1 MTIKITNIQH
11 KFRNKYI
18 KYAAGTSDNI
28 SSVSSNNVENKFDNY
43 FYEDEAGNLHSRLS
57 FVGDKEISAYGVGDD
72 SGTGSITIIDNLLSN
87 AVDCALS
94 ANQGR
99 VLNEKIEDIIEQGV
113 GGVTSWNDL
122 EDKPALLTDENIQ
135 KWNTQTHTHSNKTVL
150 DGITSA
156 KTTNW
161 DSAYTHISDTTKHI
175 TSAERTSWNNKLDK
189 SVWDKAFYYD
199 SDNNLRVKV
208 NVVGEKEISAYGIGE
223 SGGSGAITIV
233 DNLTS
238 TQTDCA
244 LSANQGRILKGLIDD
259 KVSTWDDLEGKPS
272 WIGSTKPSYSW
283 SEITGKPSTFTPSEH
298 THNYTSTIKIGSTS
312 YNVSA
317 NTVSLPAYP
326 TLTDLGGVS
335 TSTFNS
341 HTGNTTLHIT
351 STERTNWNTA
361 YNNNH
366 THSNKSVLDGITST
380 KVGNWDGVVTN
391 WNKAFYFDSNN
402 NLRVKLNLV
411 GEGEV
416 SAYGAG
422 TSGTGIITIVDNLTS
437 TATDCALSANQGR
450 VLKGLI
456 DSKVSSWNDI
466 KDKPSTFTPSTH
478 THNYASTVKVGSTN
492 YNVNSN
498 IISLPAYPTTL
509 KNPNALTISL
519 NGTSQGAYDGS
530 AAKSINI
537 TASSIGAAASSH
549 THTIS
554 QITNLQSTLDSKL
567 NSSAYTAA
575 DVLSKLK
582 TVDGSGS
589 GLDADLLD
597 GLHAS
602 SFSKINDF
610 SFTANTLVED
620 WVKSNSATQRAGNI
634 FSVNGWAWSND
645 STLKLTDSI
654 SITKMRYS
662 ALSIRNGDLR
672 GSWQQQAL
680 MFIPTYSDSSMIYL
694 AQMNTNNTA
703 SDLQKSLKRYA
714 DYDTIINGNVA
725 SATKLQ
731 TPRTIWG
738 QSFDGT
744 KDVSGNMTNVG
755 NITTVSNIQPIWTLV
770 NANGS
775 SSSISRWADRLLIS
789 STNAIHLGVGDN
801 GNGNYDLLISKNHY
815 VGIGTYSPS
824 VRLDVNGNARAERFI
839 STIPTGIAPLSV
851 NSTTLVNNLN
861 ADRLDGYN
869 YSSFE
874 SYQVVVIDAS
884 NLNNNTWY
892 PVTMNIGNSLQTR
905 IRIEGSTSA
914 NASWNSRSDKT
925 MALILDYTVNG
936 SQYGWT
942 SVQRV
947 IHTYIEGAGTS
958 NCLRGIGQ
966 LTNSSTEYVF
976 VRGGA
981 KYNFYVSRFITPVL
995 RTSTYTVT
1003 SQSVSPTTTM
1013 PAAITRNNALITDN
1027 VASATRLQTARTLW
1041 GQSFNGT
1048 ANVSGNMTGV
1058 GSISASGNI
1067 VAGGEITAY
1076 SDKRLKSNIQILEDR
1091 GYITPVTYIKDGKQ
1105 SIGFLAQE
1113 VREKYPELVTEDT
1126 NEEKYLSLNY
1136 AQYTAVLQAQIIEL
1150 NNRIKQLESKL

>member
-18 KYAAGTSDNI
+18 KYAAGTGDNI

-43 FYEDEAGNLHSRLS
+43 FYEDDNGNLHSRLS
-57 FVGDKEISAYGVGDD
+57 FVGDKEISAYGVGDG
-72 SGTGSITIIDNLLSN
+72 SGSGSVTIIDNLLST
-87 AVDCALS
+87 ATDCALS

-99 VLNEKIEDIIEQGV
+99 VLNEKIKDIIEQGV
-113 GGVTSWNDL
+113 GGVTSWDDL

-150 DGITSA
+150 DAITSA

-175 TSAERTSWNNKLDK
+175 TSDERTSWNNKLDK

-244 LSANQGRILKGLIDD
+244 LSANQGRILKSLIDD

-366 THSNKSVLDGITST
+366 THSNKSVLDGITSA
-380 KVGNWDGVVTN
+380 KVGNWDTVYSN
-391 WNKAFYFDSNN
+391 WNKAFYFDEDN
-402 NLRVKLNLV
+402 NLRVKLNLI

-422 TSGTGIITIVDNLTS
+422 TGGTGIITIVDNLTS

-456 DSKVSSWNDI
+456 DSKVSEVSWNDI
-466 KDKPSTFTPSTH
+466 EDKPSTFTPSEH
-478 THNYASTVKVGSTN
+478 THNYASTVKVGSTS

-537 TASSIGAAASSH
+537 SASSIGAAASSH

-554 QITNLQSTLDSKL
+554 QITDKTGLFTALSSSSTTNLSITVGGTTKTIADLYATQAVNSDTLDGVHLISNGYGAGVKRTFFFDVSINKSYIKLGTLRTVAGTGTSTSKVMFTVRGGIDYGGTNESVYEVAASTRGSIQVTSTLVRGNRELKFGYVSTSSNVEIWMAYDDNYRGTTEVEVSASSNFILSMTETNTKPNGFVEGSYRILAATTDNVASATNADKL
-567 NSSAYTAA
+567 DGVHLNGIFTALSSSSGTN
-575 DVLSKLK
+575 LSATIGGVTK
-582 TVDGSGS
+582 SI
-589 GLDADLLD
+589 ADLYATQSDNADKLD
-597 GLHAS
+597 GVHL
-602 SFSKINDF
+602 NGV
-610 SFTANTLVED
+610 FTAFTASGNNTRLTIGGVTKD
-620 WVKSNSATQRAGNI
+620 LTVPYASNADMLDGVQLANI
-634 FSVNGWAWSND
+634 VYYAPRNSYDNTSCSRIIPISSVN
-645 STLKLTDSI
+645 LTDGASYGSI
-654 SITKMRYS
+654 FQWTNTTTQTPAQTGTASNWFNQLYGATNNRIYFRTRT
-662 ALSIRNGDLR
+662 NG
-672 GSWQQQAL
+672 GSWT
-680 MFIPTYSDSSMIYL
+680 PWNKL
-694 AQMNTNNTA
+694 AYIT
-703 SDLQKSLKRYA
+703 D
-714 DYDTIINGNVA
+714 NVA

-731 TPRTIWG
+731 TARTI
-738 QSFDGT
+738 
-744 KDVSGNMTNVG
+744 
-755 NITTVSNIQPIWTLV
+755 
-770 NANGS
+770 
-775 SSSISRWADRLLIS
+775 
-789 STNAIHLGVGDN
+789 
-801 GNGNYDLLISKNHY
+801 
-815 VGIGTYSPS
+815 
-824 VRLDVNGNARAERFI
+824 
-839 STIPTGIAPLSV
+839 
-851 NSTTLVNNLN
+851 
-861 ADRLDGYN
+861 
-869 YSSFE
+869 
-874 SYQVVVIDAS
+874 
-884 NLNNNTWY
+884 
-892 PVTMNIGNSLQTR
+892 
-905 IRIEGSTSA
+905 
-914 NASWNSRSDKT
+914 
-925 MALILDYTVNG
+925 
-936 SQYGWT
+936 
-942 SVQRV
+942 
-947 IHTYIEGAGTS
+947 
-958 NCLRGIGQ
+958 
-966 LTNSSTEYVF
+966 
-976 VRGGA
+976 
-981 KYNFYVSRFITPVL
+981 
-995 RTSTYTVT
+995 
-1003 SQSVSPTTTM
+1003 
-1013 PAAITRNNALITDN
+1013 
-1027 VASATRLQTARTLW
+1027 W

-1076 SDKRLKSNIQILEDR
+1076 SDARLKSNIQILEDR

>member
-1 MTIKITNIQH
+1 MNFKQDIIAHT
-11 KFRNKYI
+11 FRNKYL
-18 KYAAGTSDNI
+18 KYTGGSYTTSKA
-28 SSVSSNNVENKFDNY
+28 SSTTDYTATQIANW
-43 FYEDEAGNLHSRLS
+43 FYEDDNGNLHSRLS

-72 SGTGSITIIDNLLSN
+72 SGTGSVTIIDNLLSN
-87 AVDCALS
+87 AADCALS

-113 GGVTSWNDL
+113 GGVTSWDDL

-478 THNYASTVKVGSTN
+478 THNYASTVKVGSTS

-530 AAKSINI
+530 TAKSINI
-537 TASSIGAAASSH
+537 TASSVGAAASSH

-575 DVLSKLK
+575 DILSKLK

-589 GLDADLLD
+589 GLDADTLD
-597 GLHAS
+597 GVHNGFVSGRLHTYS
-602 SFSKINDF
+602 LPYTNSDKKNY
-610 SFTANTLVED
+610 
-620 WVKSNSATQRAGNI
+620 WVKIA
-634 FSVNGWAWSND
+634 
-645 STLKLTDSI
+645 TLKLTSQYTSQEAILLISEGYTLTSNSYYAFVSVRIQQQNSMGNIPNVSLKAFGSI
-654 SITKMRYS
+654 SNSNIVGILNYNSSSSTLDVYYREVNVYQKGYVSYVQGTADIRTNSQELIATLPSGTQIISTNDCRCGYS
-662 ALSIRNGDLR
+662 DNADKLDGVQLNGIFTALSSSSGTNLSATIGGVTKSIADLYATQAVNADMLDGYHLRYNWNTENVAYIKLATIKISSAYVNTPVEFRINGRSGGDALISVR
-672 GSWQQQAL
+672 FDNYNGTDPRLISFTGYGIYSGYIDRLKIYKSATSTWEIWLTSQTQSYDSGQIYAVYVPGGFSFTVNGSTSTTL
-680 MFIPTYSDSSMIYL
+680 PTYSTSYTCSKASIYGNIAGNSS
-694 AQMNTNNTA
+694 T
-703 SDLQKSLKRYA
+703 
-714 DYDTIINGNVA
+714 
-725 SATKLQ
+725 ATKLQ
-731 TPRTIWG
+731 TARTIWG
-738 QSFDGT
+738 
-744 KDVSGNMTNVG
+744 
-755 NITTVSNIQPIWTLV
+755 
-770 NANGS
+770 
-775 SSSISRWADRLLIS
+775 
-789 STNAIHLGVGDN
+789 H
-801 GNGNYDLLISKNHY
+801 
-815 VGIGTYSPS
+815 
-824 VRLDVNGNARAERFI
+824 
-839 STIPTGIAPLSV
+839 
-851 NSTTLVNNLN
+851 
-861 ADRLDGYN
+861 
-869 YSSFE
+869 
-874 SYQVVVIDAS
+874 
-884 NLNNNTWY
+884 
-892 PVTMNIGNSLQTR
+892 
-905 IRIEGSTSA
+905 
-914 NASWNSRSDKT
+914 
-925 MALILDYTVNG
+925 
-936 SQYGWT
+936 
-942 SVQRV
+942 
-947 IHTYIEGAGTS
+947 
-958 NCLRGIGQ
+958 
-966 LTNSSTEYVF
+966 
-976 VRGGA
+976 
-981 KYNFYVSRFITPVL
+981 
-995 RTSTYTVT
+995 
-1003 SQSVSPTTTM
+1003 
-1013 PAAITRNNALITDN
+1013 
-1027 VASATRLQTARTLW
+1027 
-1041 GQSFNGT
+1041 SFNGT
-1048 ANVSGNMTGV
+1048 ANVSGNIIDTQAVKSKSGV
-1058 GSISASGNI
+1058 WLDLYGANGVAFYTNNTVKAAITTSGNFGI
-1067 VAGGEITAY
+1067 GTSSPSQKLHVNGNILSTGEITAY
-1076 SDKRLKSNIQILEDR
+1076 SDARLKSNIQTLQDR

-1136 AQYTAVLQAQIIEL
+1136 AQYTAVLQAQIIQL
-1150 NNRIKQLESKL
+1150 NMRIKQLESKL

>member
-43 FYEDEAGNLHSRLS
+43 FYEDDNGNLHSRLS
-57 FVGDKEISAYGVGDD
+57 FVGDKEISAYGVGDG
-72 SGTGSITIIDNLLSN
+72 SGSGSVTIIDNLLST
-87 AVDCALS
+87 ATDCALS

-99 VLNEKIEDIIEQGV
+99 VLNEKIEDIIEQSV

-150 DGITSA
+150 DAITSA

-175 TSAERTSWNNKLDK
+175 TSDERTSWNNKLDK

-366 THSNKSVLDGITST
+366 THSNKSVLDGITSA
-380 KVGNWDGVVTN
+380 KVGNWDTVYSN

-466 KDKPSTFTPSTH
+466 KDKPSTFTPSSH

-589 GLDADLLD
+589 GLNADLLD
-597 GLHAS
+597 GLDWNSFDLQRTYIINLSSYSSSNFYPVIFNQEYRELNCWIQSPSAGGSAAYNCNRIHFLYSTNGWSDFGNSLTMLSRHNYQDNEITIGSIGRGQRGGGCIAVWLRGGLSYTFRCNRTPNLKTSNYTISEETYTVGTGLSGGANSNVDIIWTNDSNRAKYDLATISSNVAS
-602 SFSKINDF
+602 ATNADKLDGVHLNGIFTALSSSSGTNLSATIGGVTKSIADLYATTAEKLTTNAGASNRPVYFANGVPVAGSYTFGNANGNAAINNGTLCTNLNADMVDGLHSISLTRSYNSGSHNVYMCLGTLTLPQNGYAARLYLVSGNGYNANETQSRVGMIILRTSNGNASGGKYYAGHVESYRYGMYNIYVVQNSST
-610 SFTANTLVED
+610 SFTLWTDKTSYTGAGYISVDTTPTGTNFTSSTQTSSTLP
-620 WVKSNSATQRAGNI
+620 SNS
-634 FSVNGWAWSND
+634 V
-645 STLKLTDSI
+645 KLPLYQVAYTDS
-654 SITKMRYS
+654 
-662 ALSIRNGDLR
+662 
-672 GSWQQQAL
+672 
-680 MFIPTYSDSSMIYL
+680 
-694 AQMNTNNTA
+694 
-703 SDLQKSLKRYA
+703 
-714 DYDTIINGNVA
+714 NVA

-731 TPRTIWG
+731 TARTI
-738 QSFDGT
+738 
-744 KDVSGNMTNVG
+744 
-755 NITTVSNIQPIWTLV
+755 
-770 NANGS
+770 
-775 SSSISRWADRLLIS
+775 
-789 STNAIHLGVGDN
+789 
-801 GNGNYDLLISKNHY
+801 
-815 VGIGTYSPS
+815 
-824 VRLDVNGNARAERFI
+824 
-839 STIPTGIAPLSV
+839 
-851 NSTTLVNNLN
+851 
-861 ADRLDGYN
+861 
-869 YSSFE
+869 
-874 SYQVVVIDAS
+874 
-884 NLNNNTWY
+884 
-892 PVTMNIGNSLQTR
+892 
-905 IRIEGSTSA
+905 
-914 NASWNSRSDKT
+914 
-925 MALILDYTVNG
+925 
-936 SQYGWT
+936 
-942 SVQRV
+942 
-947 IHTYIEGAGTS
+947 
-958 NCLRGIGQ
+958 
-966 LTNSSTEYVF
+966 
-976 VRGGA
+976 
-981 KYNFYVSRFITPVL
+981 
-995 RTSTYTVT
+995 
-1003 SQSVSPTTTM
+1003 
-1013 PAAITRNNALITDN
+1013 
-1027 VASATRLQTARTLW
+1027 W

-1076 SDKRLKSNIQILEDR
+1076 SDKRLKSNIQTLEDR

>member
-1 MTIKITNIQH
+1 MNFKQDIIAHT
-11 KFRNKYI
+11 FRNKYL
-18 KYAAGTSDNI
+18 KYTGGSYTTSKA
-28 SSVSSNNVENKFDNY
+28 SSTTDYTATQIANW
-43 FYEDEAGNLHSRLS
+43 FYEDDNGNLHSRLS
-57 FVGDKEISAYGVGDD
+57 FVGDKEISAYGAGDD
-72 SGTGSITIIDNLLSN
+72 SGSITIIDNLLSN

-113 GGVTSWNDL
+113 GGVTSWDDL

-150 DGITSA
+150 DGITST

-244 LSANQGRILKGLIDD
+244 LSANQGRILKGLIDG

-326 TLTDLGGVS
+326 TLSSLGGVS

-391 WNKAFYFDSNN
+391 WNKAFYFDEDN
-402 NLRVKLNLV
+402 NLRVKLNLI

-422 TSGTGIITIVDNLTS
+422 TGGTGIITIVDNLTS

-478 THNYASTVKVGSTN
+478 THNYASTVKVGSTS

-549 THTIS
+549 THTIN
-554 QITNLQSTLDSKL
+554 QITNLQSTLNSKL

-575 DVLSKLK
+575 DILSKLK

-589 GLDADLLD
+589 GLDADTLD
-597 GLHAS
+597 GVHNGFVSGRLHTYS
-602 SFSKINDF
+602 LPYTDSDKKNY
-610 SFTANTLVED
+610 
-620 WVKSNSATQRAGNI
+620 WVKIA
-634 FSVNGWAWSND
+634 
-645 STLKLTDSI
+645 TLKLTSQYSSQEAILLISERYTLTSNSYYAFVSVRIQQQNSMGNIPIVSLKAFGSI
-654 SITKMRYS
+654 SNSNIVGILNYNSSSSTLDVYYREVDVYLRGYVSYVQGTADIRTNSQELIATLPSGTQIISTNDCRCGYS
-662 ALSIRNGDLR
+662 DNADKLDGVQLNGIFTALSSSSGTNLSATIGGVTKSIADLYATQAVNADMLDGYHLKYKWDTKNISYIKLATIKILAEYVNTPIEFRINGRSGGDALISVRFNNVNDTDPDLISFTGYGIYSGYINR
-672 GSWQQQAL
+672 LKIYKSATSTWEIWLTSQTQSYDSGQIYAVYVPDGFSFTVNGSTSTTL
-680 MFIPTYSDSSMIYL
+680 PTYSTSYTCSKASIYGNIAGNSS
-694 AQMNTNNTA
+694 T
-703 SDLQKSLKRYA
+703 
-714 DYDTIINGNVA
+714 
-725 SATKLQ
+725 ATKLQ
-731 TPRTIWG
+731 TARTI
-738 QSFDGT
+738 
-744 KDVSGNMTNVG
+744 
-755 NITTVSNIQPIWTLV
+755 
-770 NANGS
+770 
-775 SSSISRWADRLLIS
+775 
-789 STNAIHLGVGDN
+789 
-801 GNGNYDLLISKNHY
+801 
-815 VGIGTYSPS
+815 
-824 VRLDVNGNARAERFI
+824 
-839 STIPTGIAPLSV
+839 
-851 NSTTLVNNLN
+851 
-861 ADRLDGYN
+861 
-869 YSSFE
+869 
-874 SYQVVVIDAS
+874 
-884 NLNNNTWY
+884 
-892 PVTMNIGNSLQTR
+892 
-905 IRIEGSTSA
+905 
-914 NASWNSRSDKT
+914 
-925 MALILDYTVNG
+925 
-936 SQYGWT
+936 
-942 SVQRV
+942 
-947 IHTYIEGAGTS
+947 
-958 NCLRGIGQ
+958 
-966 LTNSSTEYVF
+966 
-976 VRGGA
+976 
-981 KYNFYVSRFITPVL
+981 
-995 RTSTYTVT
+995 
-1003 SQSVSPTTTM
+1003 
-1013 PAAITRNNALITDN
+1013 
-1027 VASATRLQTARTLW
+1027 W

-1048 ANVSGNMTGV
+1048 ANVSGNIIDTQAVKSKSGV
-1058 GSISASGNI
+1058 WLDLYGANGVAFYTNNTVKAAITTSGNFGI
-1067 VAGGEITAY
+1067 GTTSPSQKLHVNGNILSTGEITAY
-1076 SDKRLKSNIQILEDR
+1076 SDARLKSNIQILEDR

>member
-1 MTIKITNIQH
+1 MNFKQDIIAHT
-11 KFRNKYI
+11 FRNKYL
-18 KYAAGTSDNI
+18 KYTGGSYTTSKA
-28 SSVSSNNVENKFDNY
+28 SSTTDYTATQIANW
-43 FYEDEAGNLHSRLS
+43 FYEDDNGNLHSRLS

-72 SGTGSITIIDNLLSN
+72 SGTGSVTIIDNLLSN

-244 LSANQGRILKGLIDD
+244 LSANQGRILKGLIDG

-391 WNKAFYFDSNN
+391 WNKAFYFDTDG

-422 TSGTGIITIVDNLTS
+422 TGGTGIITIVDNLTS

-530 AAKSINI
+530 TAKSINI
-537 TASSIGAAASSH
+537 TASSVGAAASSH
-549 THTIS
+549 THTIN

-597 GLHAS
+597 GYHLISSGDGVGVKKTFFFPSTSQVSSYIKLGTLKTVAGTGSGSSKVIFTVRGGINFGGTNESVYEVAASTRGSIQVTSTLVRGNRELKFGYVSTSSNVEIWMAYDGTYRGTTEVEVSAS
-602 SFSKINDF
+602 S
-610 SFTANTLVED
+610 SFTITMTETTTKPSGFIEGSYRILAATTDNVASATNADKLDGVHLNGIFTALSSSSGTNLSATIGGVTKSIADLYATTAEKLTTNAGASNRPVYFANGVPVAGSYTFGNANGNAAINNGTLCTNLNADMVDGLHSISLTRSYNSGSHNVYMCLGTLTLPQNGYAARLYLVSGNGYNANETQSRVGMIILRTSNGNASGGKYYAGHVESYRYGMYNIYVVQNSSTSFTLWTD
-620 WVKSNSATQRAGNI
+620 KTNYTGAGYISVDTTPTGTNFTSSTQTSSTLPSNS
-634 FSVNGWAWSND
+634 V
-645 STLKLTDSI
+645 KLPLYQVAYTDS
-654 SITKMRYS
+654 
-662 ALSIRNGDLR
+662 
-672 GSWQQQAL
+672 
-680 MFIPTYSDSSMIYL
+680 
-694 AQMNTNNTA
+694 
-703 SDLQKSLKRYA
+703 
-714 DYDTIINGNVA
+714 NVA

-731 TPRTIWG
+731 TARTI
-738 QSFDGT
+738 
-744 KDVSGNMTNVG
+744 
-755 NITTVSNIQPIWTLV
+755 
-770 NANGS
+770 
-775 SSSISRWADRLLIS
+775 
-789 STNAIHLGVGDN
+789 
-801 GNGNYDLLISKNHY
+801 
-815 VGIGTYSPS
+815 
-824 VRLDVNGNARAERFI
+824 
-839 STIPTGIAPLSV
+839 
-851 NSTTLVNNLN
+851 
-861 ADRLDGYN
+861 
-869 YSSFE
+869 
-874 SYQVVVIDAS
+874 
-884 NLNNNTWY
+884 
-892 PVTMNIGNSLQTR
+892 
-905 IRIEGSTSA
+905 
-914 NASWNSRSDKT
+914 
-925 MALILDYTVNG
+925 
-936 SQYGWT
+936 
-942 SVQRV
+942 
-947 IHTYIEGAGTS
+947 
-958 NCLRGIGQ
+958 
-966 LTNSSTEYVF
+966 
-976 VRGGA
+976 
-981 KYNFYVSRFITPVL
+981 
-995 RTSTYTVT
+995 
-1003 SQSVSPTTTM
+1003 
-1013 PAAITRNNALITDN
+1013 
-1027 VASATRLQTARTLW
+1027 W

-1105 SIGFLAQE
+1105 SIGFLAQD
-1113 VREKYPELVTEDT
+1113 VQKLYPELVTEDT

>member
-1 MTIKITNIQH
+1 MNFKQDIIAHT
-11 KFRNKYI
+11 FRNKYL
-18 KYAAGTSDNI
+18 KYTGGSYTTSKA
-28 SSVSSNNVENKFDNY
+28 SSTTDYTATQIANW
-43 FYEDEAGNLHSRLS
+43 FYEDDNGNLHSRLS
-57 FVGDKEISAYGVGDD
+57 FVGDKEISAYGAGDD
-72 SGTGSITIIDNLLSN
+72 SGTGSVTIIDNLLSN
-87 AVDCALS
+87 AADCALS

-244 LSANQGRILKGLIDD
+244 LSANQGRILKGLIDG

-380 KVGNWDGVVTN
+380 KVSNWDGVVTN

-402 NLRVKLNLV
+402 NLRVKLNLI

-478 THNYASTVKVGSTN
+478 THNYASTVKVGSTS

-530 AAKSINI
+530 TAKSIN
-537 TASSIGAAASSH
+537 
-549 THTIS
+549 
-554 QITNLQSTLDSKL
+554 
-567 NSSAYTAA
+567 
-575 DVLSKLK
+575 
-582 TVDGSGS
+582 
-589 GLDADLLD
+589 
-597 GLHAS
+597 
-602 SFSKINDF
+602 
-610 SFTANTLVED
+610 
-620 WVKSNSATQRAGNI
+620 
-634 FSVNGWAWSND
+634 
-645 STLKLTDSI
+645 
-654 SITKMRYS
+654 
-662 ALSIRNGDLR
+662 
-672 GSWQQQAL
+672 
-680 MFIPTYSDSSMIYL
+680 
-694 AQMNTNNTA
+694 
-703 SDLQKSLKRYA
+703 
-714 DYDTIINGNVA
+714 
-725 SATKLQ
+725 
-731 TPRTIWG
+731 
-738 QSFDGT
+738 
-744 KDVSGNMTNVG
+744 
-755 NITTVSNIQPIWTLV
+755 
-770 NANGS
+770 
-775 SSSISRWADRLLIS
+775 
-789 STNAIHLGVGDN
+789 
-801 GNGNYDLLISKNHY
+801 
-815 VGIGTYSPS
+815 
-824 VRLDVNGNARAERFI
+824 
-839 STIPTGIAPLSV
+839 
-851 NSTTLVNNLN
+851 
-861 ADRLDGYN
+861 
-869 YSSFE
+869 
-874 SYQVVVIDAS
+874 
-884 NLNNNTWY
+884 
-892 PVTMNIGNSLQTR
+892 
-905 IRIEGSTSA
+905 
-914 NASWNSRSDKT
+914 
-925 MALILDYTVNG
+925 
-936 SQYGWT
+936 
-942 SVQRV
+942 
-947 IHTYIEGAGTS
+947 
-958 NCLRGIGQ
+958 
-966 LTNSSTEYVF
+966 
-976 VRGGA
+976 
-981 KYNFYVSRFITPVL
+981 
-995 RTSTYTVT
+995 
-1003 SQSVSPTTTM
+1003 
-1013 PAAITRNNALITDN
+1013 
-1027 VASATRLQTARTLW
+1027 
-1041 GQSFNGT
+1041 
-1048 ANVSGNMTGV
+1048 
-1058 GSISASGNI
+1058 
-1067 VAGGEITAY
+1067 
-1076 SDKRLKSNIQILEDR
+1076 
-1091 GYITPVTYIKDGKQ
+1091 
-1105 SIGFLAQE
+1105 
-1113 VREKYPELVTEDT
+1113 
-1126 NEEKYLSLNY
+1126 
-1136 AQYTAVLQAQIIEL
+1136 
-1150 NNRIKQLESKL
+1150 

>member
-1 MTIKITNIQH
+1 M
-11 KFRNKYI
+11 
-18 KYAAGTSDNI
+18 
-28 SSVSSNNVENKFDNY
+28 
-43 FYEDEAGNLHSRLS
+43 
-57 FVGDKEISAYGVGDD
+57 
-72 SGTGSITIIDNLLSN
+72 
-87 AVDCALS
+87 
-94 ANQGR
+94 
-99 VLNEKIEDIIEQGV
+99 
-113 GGVTSWNDL
+113 
-122 EDKPALLTDENIQ
+122 TDENIQ

-244 LSANQGRILKGLIDD
+244 LSANQGRILKGLIDG

-391 WNKAFYFDSNN
+391 WNKAFYFDTDG

-422 TSGTGIITIVDNLTS
+422 TGGTGIITIVDNLTS

-530 AAKSINI
+530 TAKSINI
-537 TASSIGAAASSH
+537 TASSVGAAASSH
-549 THTIS
+549 THTIN

-597 GLHAS
+597 GYHLISSGDGVGVKKTFFFPSTSQVSSYIKLGTLKTVAGTGSGSSKVIFTVRGGINFGGTNESVYEVAASTRGSIQVTSTLVRGNRELKFGYVSTSSNVEIWMAYDGTYRGTTEVEVSAS
-602 SFSKINDF
+602 S
-610 SFTANTLVED
+610 SFTITMTETTTKPSGFIEGSYRILAATTDNVASATNADKLDGVHLNGIFTALSSSSGTNLSATIGGVTKSIADLYATTAEKLTTNAGASNRPVYFANGVPVAGSYTFGNANGNAAINNGTLCTNLNADMVDGLHSISLTRSYNSGSHNVYMCLGTLTLPQNGYAARLYLVSGNGYNANETQSRVGMIILRTSNGNASGGKYYAGHVESYRYGMYNIYVVQNSSTSFTLWTD
-620 WVKSNSATQRAGNI
+620 KTNYTGAGYISVDTTPTGTNFTSSTQTSSTLPSNS
-634 FSVNGWAWSND
+634 V
-645 STLKLTDSI
+645 KLPLYQVAYTDS
-654 SITKMRYS
+654 
-662 ALSIRNGDLR
+662 
-672 GSWQQQAL
+672 
-680 MFIPTYSDSSMIYL
+680 
-694 AQMNTNNTA
+694 
-703 SDLQKSLKRYA
+703 
-714 DYDTIINGNVA
+714 NVA

-731 TPRTIWG
+731 TARTI
-738 QSFDGT
+738 
-744 KDVSGNMTNVG
+744 
-755 NITTVSNIQPIWTLV
+755 
-770 NANGS
+770 
-775 SSSISRWADRLLIS
+775 
-789 STNAIHLGVGDN
+789 
-801 GNGNYDLLISKNHY
+801 
-815 VGIGTYSPS
+815 
-824 VRLDVNGNARAERFI
+824 
-839 STIPTGIAPLSV
+839 
-851 NSTTLVNNLN
+851 
-861 ADRLDGYN
+861 
-869 YSSFE
+869 
-874 SYQVVVIDAS
+874 
-884 NLNNNTWY
+884 
-892 PVTMNIGNSLQTR
+892 
-905 IRIEGSTSA
+905 
-914 NASWNSRSDKT
+914 
-925 MALILDYTVNG
+925 
-936 SQYGWT
+936 
-942 SVQRV
+942 
-947 IHTYIEGAGTS
+947 
-958 NCLRGIGQ
+958 
-966 LTNSSTEYVF
+966 
-976 VRGGA
+976 
-981 KYNFYVSRFITPVL
+981 
-995 RTSTYTVT
+995 
-1003 SQSVSPTTTM
+1003 
-1013 PAAITRNNALITDN
+1013 
-1027 VASATRLQTARTLW
+1027 W

-1105 SIGFLAQE
+1105 SIGFLAQD
-1113 VREKYPELVTEDT
+1113 VQKLYPELVTEDT